1 VHQVFKTIDIR
12 SYKTRAKQ
20 TGFFIMK
27 PILPITLLLMAGF
40 THNLSYAAKES
51 DHGHEEQHAH
61 DDEQAHQA
69 NNKSDDNHDH
79 EKEHNNTEEHSGE
92 HADEKSH
99 QHEDEQDHDKAHGDK
114 DDHGDD
120 HGDEGGH
127 EEELTTKINRNIAVQ
142 VGIQTALPRSQVLNQ
157 SIISYG
163 SLTTGPTQLSHV
175 RARYTGLIKS
185 VKPDIGD
192 AVKRGDLLARV
203 ESNESLKVY
212 NILAPIAGTIIQRHA
227 NTGEVTEDQVLFSI
241 ANFKTLWA
249 EFRIYHAQQS
259 EISADQTVNIHVN
272 DQVIAG
278 KIAHIIPALN
288 KPYQLARVQFNN
300 EVHGLSPGLLVE
312 GHIVTAS
319 IPVTLAVMKSAI
331 QSMGEQQGV
340 FVQQGDQ
347 YKFTPLQLGRSD
359 DAYAE
364 VLSGLEAKQS
374 YVSKNS
380 YLIKADIEKSEAEH
394 EH

>member
-1 VHQVFKTIDIR
+1 
-12 SYKTRAKQ
+12 
-20 TGFFIMK
+20 MK
-27 PILPITLLLMAGF
+27 PILPITLLLLAGF
-40 THNLSYAAKES
+40 THTFSYAAKE
-51 DHGHEEQHAH
+51 H
-61 DDEQAHQA
+61 DNEHQQ
-69 NNKSDDNHDH
+69 
-79 EKEHNNTEEHSGE
+79 EGQ
-92 HADEKSH
+92 HADEKNH
-99 QHEDEQDHDKAHGDK
+99 QHEDEQGHDETQGHK

-120 HGDEGGH
+120 HGDEGKH
-127 EEELTTKINRNIAVQ
+127 EEELITKIDRKIAAQ
-142 VGIQTALPRSQVLNQ
+142 VGIETALPRSQELNQ
-157 SIISYG
+157 AIISYG

-175 RARYTGLIKS
+175 RARYTGMIKS

-212 NILAPIAGTIIQRHA
+212 NMLAPIAGTIIERHA

-259 EISADQTVNIHVN
+259 QVSAGQTVNIHVN

-312 GHIVTAS
+312 GHVVTGN
-319 IPVTLAVMKSAI
+319 IPVKLAVMKSAI

-340 FVQQGDQ
+340 FVHQGDQ
-347 YKFTPLQLGRSD
+347 YKFTPLQLGLSD
-359 DAYAE
+359 DTYVE

>member
-1 VHQVFKTIDIR
+1 
-12 SYKTRAKQ
+12 
-20 TGFFIMK
+20 MK
-27 PILPITLLLMAGF
+27 PILSITLLLLAGF

-51 DHGHEEQHAH
+51 DQGHEKQRAH
-61 DDEQAHQA
+61 DHEQEYQVH
-69 NNKSDDNHDH
+69 NNTDDNHEH
-79 EKEHNNTEEHSGE
+79 EEEHNSTEEHAGE

-99 QHEDEQDHDKAHGDK
+99 QHGDEQSHNETHGDK

-127 EEELTTKINRNIAVQ
+127 EEELATKIDRAMAAQ
-142 VGIQTALPRSQVLNQ
+142 VGIQTALPRSQQLSQ
-157 SIISYG
+157 TIISYG

-175 RARYTGLIKS
+175 RARYTGMIKS
-185 VKPDIGD
+185 VRPDIGD

-212 NILAPIAGTIIQRHA
+212 NMLAPIAGTIIQRHA

-259 EISADQTVNIHVN
+259 QISAGQTVNIHVN

-312 GHIVTAS
+312 GHIVTGN

-359 DAYAE
+359 DTYAE
-364 VLSGLEAKQS
+364 VLSGLKAEQS

-394 EH
+394 AH

>member
-1 VHQVFKTIDIR
+1 
-12 SYKTRAKQ
+12 
-20 TGFFIMK
+20 MK
-27 PILPITLLLMAGF
+27 PILPITLLLLAGF
-40 THNLSYAAKES
+40 THTLSYAAKEHDN
-51 DHGHEEQHAH
+51 DHQQEGQ
-61 DDEQAHQA
+61 
-69 NNKSDDNHDH
+69 
-79 EKEHNNTEEHSGE
+79 
-92 HADEKSH
+92 HADEKNH
-99 QHEDEQDHDKAHGDK
+99 QHEDEQGHDETQGHK

-120 HGDEGGH
+120 HGDGDEGEL
-127 EEELTTKINRNIAVQ
+127 EEELITKIDRNMAAQ

-163 SLTTGPTQLSHV
+163 SLTTGPKQLSHV
-175 RARYTGLIKS
+175 RARYTGMIKS
-185 VKPDIGD
+185 VRPDIGD

-212 NILAPIAGTIIQRHA
+212 NMLAPIAGTIIERHA

-259 EISADQTVNIHVN
+259 QISAGQTVNIHVN
-272 DQVIAG
+272 EQIIAG

-364 VLSGLEAKQS
+364 VLSGLKAEQS

-394 EH
+394 AH

>member
-1 VHQVFKTIDIR
+1 
-12 SYKTRAKQ
+12 
-20 TGFFIMK
+20 MK
-27 PILPITLLLMAGF
+27 LILPITLLLMAGF
-40 THNLSYAAKES
+40 TLNLSYAAKGS

-79 EKEHNNTEEHSGE
+79 EKQHDNTEEHAGK

-99 QHEDEQDHDKAHGDK
+99 QHEDEQDHDRAHGDK
-114 DDHGDD
+114 DDHRDDHRDD

-127 EEELTTKINRNIAVQ
+127 EEELTTKIDRNIAVQ
-142 VGIQTALPRSQVLNQ
+142 VGIQTALPRFQQLNQ
-157 SIISYG
+157 TIISYG

-175 RARYTGLIKS
+175 RARYTGMIKS

-192 AVKRGDLLARV
+192 TVKRGDLLARV

-227 NTGEVTEDQVLFSI
+227 NTGEVTQDQVLFSI
-241 ANFKTLWA
+241 ANYETLWA

-259 EISADQTVNIHVN
+259 KISAGQTVNIHVN
-272 DQVIAG
+272 EQVIAG

-300 EVHGLSPGLLVE
+300 EVHSLSPGLLVE
-312 GHIVTAS
+312 GHVVTGN

-359 DAYAE
+359 DTYTE